1 MIPVISVRSAQ
12 IFWPPSVAG
21 GQRRGPVRKFRDAAA
36 LSGGMRL
43 RIALLLAALVLLV
56 HAAAASA
63 AAPRPFGTLEC
74 APQDGVRFCPGSTAT
89 RVKTFDGVPL
99 DVNVALPASG
109 DTGLPLVV
117 LSHGYGGSKLG
128 FADMRPWAAR
138 GYAVLTLSARGFGDS
153 CGSVASRASDPVG
166 CARGWVRL
174 DDVRYEARDV
184 QQLAGLLADDGI
196 ADPHRIGVTGISYGG
211 GVSLELAAL
220 RDRIMRPGG
229 TLAPWTSPGGR
240 AMRIAGAVPQIPW
253 SDLVYA
259 LEPNGRTLD
268 YTITGPGDDLSPIGV
283 VKQSWVAGLFGLGAS
298 TGFYSPPGADPDAD
312 LTTWY
317 AVVNAGEPY
326 GPPAQAIARE
336 LAAHHSPYYVDHSRP
351 PAPTL
356 LANGFTDDLFPVD
369 EALRFANRTRAQ
381 YPSTPLSMLFLD
393 LGHMRGQS
401 KAADMAVF
409 ERRRAEWMDRY
420 VKGDATV
427 APVRGVEA
435 LTQTCPATA
444 RSGGPFT
451 ASTWRALHPGEV
463 RLRSAAAQTVV
474 SAAGD
479 PTVSAVIDPIGGQGA
494 CATTSAADEAG
505 TANYR
510 LPAAAGGGYTLL
522 GSPTVIAD
530 LKVTGAFPALAL
542 RLWDVAPDGRQSL
555 VARGLYRP
563 GADGRVVFQLHPGAW
578 RFAAGH
584 VPKLQLLGR
593 DTPYSRASNGTF
605 TIAVSNLELRLPV
618 HERPGGQVL
627 APAPAVLPPGAT
639 RAP

>member
-1 MIPVISVRSAQ
+1 MRPRSL
-12 IFWPPSVAG
+12 P
-21 GQRRGPVRKFRDAAA
+21 
-36 LSGGMRL
+36 
-43 RIALLLAALVLLV
+43 LLAALVPLLV
-56 HAAAASA
+56 CTANAAA
-63 AAPRPFGTLEC
+63 AAPRPFGTRDC
-74 APQDGVRFCPGSTAT
+74 VPQDGVRFCPGSVAT

-99 DVNVALPASG
+99 DADVALPATG
-109 DTGLPLVV
+109 DAGLPLVV
-117 LSHGYGGSKLG
+117 ISHGWGGAKVG
-128 FADMRPWAAR
+128 FAQMRPWAER
-138 GYAVLTLSARGFGDS
+138 GYAVLAFSARGFGDS
-153 CGSVASRASDPVG
+153 CGSVASRAADPAE
-166 CARGWVRL
+166 CAKGWVHL

-184 QQLAGLLADDGI
+184 QQLSGLLADEGV
-196 ADPHRIGVTGISYGG
+196 ADPQRVGVTGISYGG

-220 RDRIMRPGG
+220 RDRIERPDG

-240 AMRIAGAVPQIPW
+240 PMRIAGAVPQIPW

-268 YTITGPGDDLSPIGV
+268 YTITGPTDDLEPIGIG
-283 VKQSWVAGLFGLGAS
+283 KQSWLAGLFGLGAS

-312 LTTWY
+312 LTTWF

-326 GPPAQAIARE
+326 GAQARAVARE
-336 LAAHHSPYYVDHSRP
+336 LAAHHSPYYVDRSRA

-369 EALRFANRTRAQ
+369 EALRFWNRTRAQ

-393 LGHMRGQS
+393 FGHMRGQN
-401 KAADMAVF
+401 KPADVAVF
-409 ERRRAEWMDRY
+409 EQRRFEWMDRY

-427 APVRGVEA
+427 TPLRGVEA

-444 RSGGPFT
+444 PSSGPYT
-451 ASTWRALHPGEV
+451 APTWRAMHPGEV

-479 PTVSAVIDPIGGQGA
+479 PTVSAAIDPIGGQGA
-494 CATTSAADEAG
+494 CATTSAADEPG

-510 LPAAAGGGYTLL
+510 LPAATGAGYTLL
-522 GSPTVIAD
+522 GSPTVVAD
-530 LKVTGAFPALAL
+530 LKVTGTFPALAE
-542 RLWDVAPDGRQSL
+542 RLWDVGPDGRQTP

-563 GADGRVVFQLHPGAW
+563 SGDGRVVFQLHPGAW

-584 VPKLQLLGR
+584 VPKLQLLAR

-605 TIAVSNLELRLPV
+605 AVAVSNLELRVPV
-618 HERPGGQVL
+618 HDAPGGQVVRPAAPVL
-627 APAPAVLPPGAT
+627 PAGATPAP
-639 RAP
+639 